1 MAQQQLVTSIFQIN
15 LRTRTVALASLMTL
29 AAAFTILPIAQAQTF
44 TVLYSFTGG
53 LDGSSPWGQLAM
65 DPAGNFYTGTM
76 EGGNNTGSGA
86 AIKLRA
92 VSGSWLLQPLY
103 DFNGGI
109 GDGVQPQV
117 VVASDGSVF
126 GATQAGGLSGC
137 GIVFY
142 LRPSPTVQAT
152 ALARWNETILHTF
165 AGGSDGCNPFAPPI
179 IDSAGN
185 LYGTTADGGGSN
197 DAGVVYE
204 LVRSGQSY
212 SERILHTFSGP
223 DGAVPGAGLIADSS
237 FTNLYGVTQVGGSG
251 NSGTVFRLSNNGSG
265 WTETVLYNF
274 HNSSD
279 GQQPQSGLAMDAS
292 GNLFGSAGLGG
303 NGGGGTVFELTPSGG
318 SYTFRVIYSL
328 QCNYPTCIG
337 PYLGY
342 LTLDPAGNVY
352 GTTLNQGAHTF
363 GSVFE
368 LTPTDGAYSFTDL
381 HDFSLGSDDGGFPD
395 GGVIR
400 DTAGNLYGT
409 AVDGGAYGGGII
421 FQITPSPSPR

>member
-251 NSGTVFRLSNNGSG
+251 NSGTVFRLSNNGSE

-303 NGGGGTVFELTPSGG
+303 NW
-318 SYTFRVIYSL
+318 RRRYSL
-328 QCNYPTCIG
+328 
-337 PYLGY
+337 
-342 LTLDPAGNVY
+342 
-352 GTTLNQGAHTF
+352 
-363 GSVFE
+363 
-368 LTPTDGAYSFTDL
+368 
-381 HDFSLGSDDGGFPD
+381 
-395 GGVIR
+395 
-400 DTAGNLYGT
+400 
-409 AVDGGAYGGGII
+409 
-421 FQITPSPSPR
+421 